1 MDLTP
6 FTVYFQYASR
16 WDSAEIRPC
25 CREDNVVDYAIWK
38 NGKLVFTITRVKTGV
53 DHHWVIAL
61 KNADDEVDNELVQIL
76 GAEID
81 RSNRPEIPL
90 K

>member
-6 FTVYFQYASR
+6 FTVYFQYANR

-25 CREDNVVDYAIWK
+25 CREDNVVDYAIWQH
-38 NGKLVFTITRVKTGV
+38 GKLAFTITRVKRDA
-53 DHHWVIAL
+53 DHQWVIAL

-81 RSNRPEIPL
+81 RSNRSEIPL
-90 K
+90 P

>member
-6 FTVYFQYASR
+6 FTVYYQYHDKWES
-16 WDSAEIRPC
+16 SEIRPC

-38 NGKLVFTITRVKTGV
+38 EDKLAFTITKVKTEPA
-53 DHHWVIAL
+53 HHWVIAV
-61 KNADDEVDNELVQIL
+61 KNADDSIEDELVQIL

-81 RSNRPEIPL
+81 RNHKPGNA
-90 K
+90 